1 MRDLGRRPIAL
12 WISCNI
18 LAEIALL
25 CRFFGYYP
33 FESSDSGVY
42 KNRTGSRFDNLMSGK
57 SPIRR
62 KNAAFAAALLATGSL
77 VLSPVM
83 MPAFAAKSLQRA
95 GAASKDWLNTFTPSG
110 VDSRLAAKFGSNSAS
125 ANDRFPF
132 TPAGADANLNRTI
145 IVAARANSR
154 LTAGAVSVR
163 SALALAEPGAG
174 KGLRLSTVD
183 YRLTASKGWQGFAL
197 PSAPKLA
204 AQVPLTELGQSGLGK
219 GAFRLDDGKK
229 KPSKFSTNIKLDQ
242 NREVAPPARGSAAA
256 GDYKLD
262 VGGSFSISRKIDVT
276 AGVRYSSENDRVLPT
291 PDNRKDSEA
300 VYVGTKIRF

>member
-1 MRDLGRRPIAL
+1 
-12 WISCNI
+12 
-18 LAEIALL
+18 
-25 CRFFGYYP
+25 
-33 FESSDSGVY
+33 
-42 KNRTGSRFDNLMSGK
+42 MSGK
-57 SPIRR
+57 RPFRR
-62 KNAAFAAALLATGSL
+62 KNAAFASALLATCSL

-83 MPAFAAKSLQRA
+83 MPAFAAKSLQQA
-95 GAASKDWLNTFTPSG
+95 SAASKDWLNTFTPSG
-110 VDSRLAAKFGSNSAS
+110 VDSRLAAKFAGNSAS
-125 ANDRFPF
+125 ANGRFPF
-132 TPAGADANLNRTI
+132 TPAGADANLSRTI

-163 SALALAEPGAG
+163 SALAAAEAGAG
-174 KGLRLSTVD
+174 KGLRLSTID
-183 YRLTASKGWQGFAL
+183 YRLTASKGWQGFTL

-204 AQVPLTELGQSGLGK
+204 AQVPLAELGRGG
-219 GAFRLDDGKK
+219 FRLEDGTK

-276 AGVRYSSENDRVLPT
+276 AGVRYTSENDRVLPL

>member
-1 MRDLGRRPIAL
+1 
-12 WISCNI
+12 
-18 LAEIALL
+18 
-25 CRFFGYYP
+25 
-33 FESSDSGVY
+33 
-42 KNRTGSRFDNLMSGK
+42 MSAKK
-57 SPIRR
+57 SFRR
-62 KNAAFAAALLATGSL
+62 KNATFAAALLATVSL
-77 VLSPVM
+77 ALSPVM
-83 MPAFAAKSLQRA
+83 MPAFAAKSLQQA
-95 GAASKDWLNTFTPSG
+95 SSASKDWLNTFTPSG
-110 VDSRLAAKFGSNSAS
+110 VDSRLAAKYTATDSS
-125 ANDRFPF
+125 ANERFPF
-132 TPAGADANLNRTI
+132 TLAGADNNRNRTI

-163 SALALAEPGAG
+163 SAIAAVEPGAG
-174 KGLRLSTVD
+174 TGIRLSTVD

-204 AQVPLTELGQSGLGK
+204 ARVPLTELGK
-219 GAFRLDDGKK
+219 GSFRLDEAAK

-276 AGVRYSSENDRVLPT
+276 AGVRYASENDRVLPT
-291 PDNRKDSEA
+291 ADNRKDSEA